1 MDLCILHL
9 FVRLTISLKWIVIMI
24 FSSIN
29 FHFRRNTELTAESI
43 KHLEKVFR
51 ENLTKDKAEFTLSE
65 FKRIVP
71 SKNVSFR
78 KMTTTKYWWHLFD
91 KLKLSNDLCF
101 GQNLLI
107 VERLCFPIHLILKKH
122 STYQIGG
129 RKNLKLL
136 PKTGNWIYQF
146 FELFLFLI
154 MALSSKIR
162 SICCTQPLMAYF

>member
-1 MDLCILHL
+1 MLNLISQVTYSVGTL
-9 FVRLTISLKWIVIMI
+9 FGIMYLTFIRSMSLKRIVIMI
-24 FSSIN
+24 FSSFN

-107 VERLCFPIHLILKKH
+107 VERLCFPIHLILKKTFYL
-122 STYQIGG
+122 SDR
-129 RKNLKLL
+129 RKKKILRYCPKLE
-136 PKTGNWIYQF
+136 TGSIN
-146 FELFLFLI
+146 FLNCF
-154 MALSSKIR
+154 
-162 SICCTQPLMAYF
+162 CF